1 MERFNSFSLR
11 VMIVITQKIHEIER
25 QVENMGRILWIILV
39 VILAVWIIGFLMDVA
54 GGLIH
59 ILLVIAAIVLII
71 NLVTGRKGV

>member
-1 MERFNSFSLR
+1 
-11 VMIVITQKIHEIER
+11 MIDITQKIDETER

-39 VILAVWIIGFLMDVA
+39 VILAVWVIGFLLDVA

-59 ILLVIAAIVLII
+59 ILLIIAAIVLIV

>member
-1 MERFNSFSLR
+1 
-11 VMIVITQKIHEIER
+11 MIGITQKIDEIER

-39 VILAVWIIGFLMDVA
+39 VILAVWVIGFLLDVA

-59 ILLVIAAIVLII
+59 ILLIIAAIVLIV